1 MTASSGASQGRSRAS
16 TWTPR
21 SRDGTPTCTW
31 QPQVPESATTG
42 PYRRASS
49 RYRGWSVRAASPG
62 DPVARL
68 LTPPGCTPAALRR
81 RRRAAGAWSARGR
94 DCAGWCTPGSRY
106 LAECGSPAGLAP
118 EPGKGQRA
126 RSAVRLSGRVP
137 RGRGYQGLSSHPGH
151 WPGSRSPRA
160 AVGWGHGVPEACEPV
175 SCPVPVPWRAPACAR
190 VLPSAISSGPLSAAR
205 HPAEPVAAE
214 RVGRQRRRK
223 CMGPRFGHNHDRA
236 ARAPRAGTRHR
247 AGREPALGTR
257 DRQRPAQDIP
267 ARSWQGAPLGEP
279 GPDRAGDLG
288 LPADP
293 RTPDIGI
300 KIMQG
305 WA

>member
-1 MTASSGASQGRSRAS
+1 
-16 TWTPR
+16 
-21 SRDGTPTCTW
+21 
-31 QPQVPESATTG
+31 
-42 PYRRASS
+42 
-49 RYRGWSVRAASPG
+49 
-62 DPVARL
+62 
-68 LTPPGCTPAALRR
+68 
-81 RRRAAGAWSARGR
+81 
-94 DCAGWCTPGSRY
+94 
-106 LAECGSPAGLAP
+106 
-118 EPGKGQRA
+118 
-126 RSAVRLSGRVP
+126 
-137 RGRGYQGLSSHPGH
+137 
-151 WPGSRSPRA
+151 
-160 AVGWGHGVPEACEPV
+160 VPEACEPV

-293 RTPDIGI
+293 LRDQRPDLRRRHQRQDRPGPGQVQAHPARHPPGRRAGFSPPEQARAAPGRVMADTTRNKNLNPGRRHRTCPRAI
-300 KIMQG
+300 KPGRHNAYRVKRPGDKNMRHDGPATIRLANPVKPQ
-305 WA
+305 AAA